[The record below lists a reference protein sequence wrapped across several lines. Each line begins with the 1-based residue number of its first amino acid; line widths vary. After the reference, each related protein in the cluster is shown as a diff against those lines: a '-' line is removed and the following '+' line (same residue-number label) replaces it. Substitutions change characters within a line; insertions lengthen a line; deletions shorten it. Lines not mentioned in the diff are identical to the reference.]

1 MEDHFGKE
9 TAHAAP
15 PLGPAQNKKSL
26 RTGSEG
32 AGGRE
37 GLLTSRENA
46 FLGIEEHPG
55 SFSETERYLSLAKET
70 ALCSQSG
77 KILCPSVLLVRL
89 TLSGEGEPA
98 WSCDSKW
105 GHQWGVLEGRREMWS

>member
-1 MEDHFGKE
+1 MGVKLTSKSLSETGRCVEDHFGKE

-46 FLGIEEHPG
+46 FLGLKSILDHFQRWKDICLWQKRQP
-55 SFSETERYLSLAKET
+55 SAPNLERSCARLYSLS
-70 ALCSQSG
+70 
-77 KILCPSVLLVRL
+77 V
-89 TLSGEGEPA
+89 
-98 WSCDSKW
+98 
-105 GHQWGVLEGRREMWS
+105 

>member
-1 MEDHFGKE
+1 MGMGLAPEGLSEAGKCVEDRFRKE
-9 TAHAAP
+9 AAHSAP
-15 PLGPAQNKKSL
+15 PLCPPQNKKSL

-32 AGGRE
+32 AGGRKV
-37 GLLTSRENA
+37 LLKSRENA

-77 KILCPSVLLVRL
+77 KILCPSVLLVYL

-98 WSCDSKW
+98 ME
-105 GHQWGVLEGRREMWS
+105 L